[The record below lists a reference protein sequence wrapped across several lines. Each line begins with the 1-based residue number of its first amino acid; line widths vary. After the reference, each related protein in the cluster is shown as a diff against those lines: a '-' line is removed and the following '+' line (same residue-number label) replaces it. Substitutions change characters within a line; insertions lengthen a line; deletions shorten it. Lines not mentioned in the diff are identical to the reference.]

1 MDELTR
7 CALAARDGDQA
18 ALGRFVR
25 LSQADVW
32 RLAAHLVDR
41 GEADDITQEV
51 YERALRSLGNYRG
64 EASARTWLL
73 TIARRT
79 CVDAIR
85 RRARVRVRDGR
96 LRVLAADRA
105 EHDLDSFPLLVEEAL
120 AVLDPDRRSAF
131 VLTQLLGYGYA
142 EAAEICGC
150 PVGTIRSRV
159 ARARAELMAAW
170 ESDVEVGQEV
180 LGVDEGDRRNA

>member
-41 GEADDITQEV
+41 DEADDITQEV
-51 YERALRSLGNYRG
+51 YERALRSLANFRG

-85 RRARVRVRDGR
+85 RRTRVRVRDGR
-96 LRVLAADRA
+96 LRVLAEDRA
-105 EHDLDSFPLLVEEAL
+105 AHDVDGLPLLVQEAL
-120 AVLDPDRRSAF
+120 AVLDQDRRSAF
-131 VLTQLLGYGYA
+131 VLTQFLGYGYA

-159 ARARAELMAAW
+159 ARARAELLAGW
-170 ESDVEVGQEV
+170 ESDGEV
-180 LGVDEGDRRNA
+180 VDEDLKTSNGDAHNA

>member
-41 GEADDITQEV
+41 DEADDITQEV

-105 EHDLDSFPLLVEEAL
+105 DHDLDSFPLLVEEAL
-120 AVLDPDRRSAF
+120 AVLAPDG
-131 VLTQLLGYGYA
+131 VP
-142 EAAEICGC
+142 AAPGAS
-150 PVGTIRSRV
+150 PTTTTSPSTTTTTIPASPT
-159 ARARAELMAAW
+159 
-170 ESDVEVGQEV
+170 SSIPG
-180 LGVDEGDRRNA
+180 